1 MALLLTPDTPAR
13 EIQPANGR
21 AFTLDE
27 MQAYV
32 EGYIEIL
39 RLPDGRALVINE
51 EGKLRQMPINPE
63 ATILA
68 APCVAP
74 PDFIVG
80 PALVCT
86 WNEAGGA

>member
-1 MALLLTPDTPAR
+1 MALLIQPGTPAR

-21 AFTLDE
+21 AFTLAE
-27 MQAYV
+27 MQAFV
-32 EGYIEIL
+32 EGYIEIV
-39 RLPDGRALVINE
+39 RLPDGRAIVINE
-51 EGKLRQMPINPE
+51 EGKLRQMPLNPE

-68 APCVAP
+68 APRIA

-86 WNEAGGA
+86 WNEAGGS